1 MVEYIEK
8 RKPWES
14 MFSRLLW
21 WMINGTAASVFQKPE
36 SLLMPG

>member
-21 WMINGTAASVFQKPE
+21 WMIRGSNATTVKIVNRSIR
-36 SLLMPG
+36 

>member
-14 MFSRLLW
+14 MFSRLLVVDDQGLECD
-21 WMINGTAASVFQKPE
+21 IIELPQ
-36 SLLMPG
+36 SL